1 MEAYSKKRSILD
13 KLIQHEKNYSKAPFV
28 SDKIQLPLEKPVKV
42 QVLMPVWI
50 ENELIVKIND
60 YDNKYYK
67 QKAKVTSI

>member
-13 KLIQHEKNYSKAPFV
+13 KLIQQEKNYSKAPFV